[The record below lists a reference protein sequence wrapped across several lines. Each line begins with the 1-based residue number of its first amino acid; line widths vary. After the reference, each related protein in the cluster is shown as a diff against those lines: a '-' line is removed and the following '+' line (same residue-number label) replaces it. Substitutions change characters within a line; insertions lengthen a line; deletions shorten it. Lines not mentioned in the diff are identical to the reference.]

1 MGRARSREHELE
13 GKGVER
19 RGRSEER
26 EPCWMS
32 AAEGREIR
40 KT

>member
-26 EPCWMS
+26 ARSCRMN
-32 AAEGREIR
+32 AANGREIR
-40 KT
+40 T